1 MRFDFFCAIN
11 LPFGEYMNK
20 IHYAVL
26 YTSFLLFANALSANE
41 TKFADLNNNKFGDM
55 KKMMLATH
63 IFNAPDTVFFAED
76 ETELTLDDF
85 SGRVT
90 LVNFW
95 ATWCAPCRKEMP
107 SLELLSNQLSGDNFQ
122 VLTIATMRSS
132 KEAIE
137 DFFNSNNILD
147 LPKYRDP
154 KGKLARAS
162 GVAALPLTIL
172 LDRTGHEIGRL
183 IGDADWSQAD
193 TIEFIKKA
201 IEIDKLN
208 YVELN

>member
-1 MRFDFFCAIN
+1 MK
-11 LPFGEYMNK
+11 K
-20 IHYAVL
+20 IHYTVL

-55 KKMMLATH
+55 KKMTLATH

-183 IGDADWSQAD
+183 IGDADWSQVE
-193 TIEFIKKA
+193 TIEFIKKV
-201 IEIDKLN
+201 IEID
-208 YVELN
+208 ELN